1 VSVYLL
7 IKIINSTQAKTIAK
21 AIAQKFLIELL
32 LKKRLKYLLSCY
44 FIIVLL
50 TIGLKNA
57 VILKHYLLRANKK
70 HWFSFRMSIS
80 QRSSEIS
87 ESSEM

>member
-1 VSVYLL
+1 LIIL
-7 IKIINSTQAKTIAK
+7 IIKIINSTQAKTIAK
-21 AIAQKFLIELL
+21 AIALKFIIELL
-32 LKKRLKYLLSCY
+32 LKKLFKYLLSCY
-44 FIIVLL
+44 FIIVL
-50 TIGLKNA
+50 KNA
-57 VILKHYLLRANKK
+57 LILKLDLLRANKK